1 MATDK
6 PRFSITLDA
15 ELYEK
20 INDYQHAKKFATQTK
35 AITDLIMRGAK
46 ALGLV
51 IDDDSAIDA
60 PEVVLSDAERDM
72 ILAYRQADARARQ
85 MVSLALEPWAP
96 PADIEEAI

>member
-46 ALGLV
+46 ARGLV
-51 IDDDSAIDA
+51 MDGDSANGT
-60 PEVVLSDAERDM
+60 PEVALSDAERDM

-85 MVSLALEPWAP
+85 MVSLALEPWTL
-96 PADIEEAI
+96 PADIEE